1 MATRPSLHPPPLF
14 QVYPPLSSKNFGT
27 PPSDS
32 IFERSYP
39 PFNNTFFLT
48 LLIFYFSFFARMVLI
63 QNPVKHLRAF
73 CKKKKR
79 LNSENRQLFPQK
91 LNIRCLIGM
100 RMRHRISCFRN
111 IAFVLQFG

>member
-32 IFERSYP
+32 IFGRSYP
-39 PFNNTFFLT
+39 PFNTFFLT
-48 LLIFYFSFFARMVLI
+48 LLIFYFSFFCENGAHSESCQTSKSFL
-63 QNPVKHLRAF
+63 Q
-73 CKKKKR
+73 KKKR